1 LGSPKEF
8 LVSEISSETTF
19 SVQEAVPRR
28 KAGQLLLVL
37 AGWAGTLLLSK
48 LPLVIARDLLGSD
61 IPWIVPGWITAA
73 VLLIALTY
81 LWPAVRPLRV
91 YFATLGLI
99 IVVGF
104 VLSPLATDTT
114 AWQAL
119 FGNRNAMVNLLAD
132 RLVLV
137 AASLL
142 VLGALRLHGKTR
154 TELFLTVGNL
164 SAPIGGQE
172 PPARQRYLTWPVVG
186 VGAALVL
193 GGLFFFFMV
202 TQNPGALAY
211 FPKALAWLPLV
222 IVCAVL
228 NAFGEETLYRAAPL
242 SGLHPVV
249 GAGQA
254 IWMTSIWF
262 GLGHYYGGIPS
273 GFMGLIYS
281 GSVALLMGK
290 AMLDTR
296 GLGWPWF
303 IHTVLDTVI
312 YLFIAMAMVSAV

>member
-1 LGSPKEF
+1 
-8 LVSEISSETTF
+8 
-19 SVQEAVPRR
+19 
-28 KAGQLLLVL
+28 
-37 AGWAGTLLLSK
+37 
-48 LPLVIARDLLGSD
+48 
-61 IPWIVPGWITAA
+61 
-73 VLLIALTY
+73 
-81 LWPAVRPLRV
+81 
-91 YFATLGLI
+91 
-99 IVVGF
+99 
-104 VLSPLATDTT
+104 
-114 AWQAL
+114 
-119 FGNRNAMVNLLAD
+119 M
-132 RLVLV
+132 
-137 AASLL
+137 
-142 VLGALRLHGKTR
+142 
-154 TELFLTVGNL
+154 
-164 SAPIGGQE
+164 
-172 PPARQRYLTWPVVG
+172 
-186 VGAALVL
+186 
-193 GGLFFFFMV
+193 
-202 TQNPGALAY
+202 
-211 FPKALAWLPLV
+211 

-254 IWMTSIWF
+254 ISMTSIWF